1 MATDSP
7 ELSRIAAEAL
17 DIAKSAGQPPST
29 AHLLLATFTVPG
41 AADVLLRER
50 GCDEDRVLD
59 ELSRAR
65 PAETPELF
73 AQALDRAR
81 QLADDCASPSAE
93 GLHLLVA
100 LARLSRSAASTL
112 LDRLLNL
119 SSLRTTA
126 LGYLTGSVPRR
137 RPAQEVRVTSELRSY
152 ARPAPVVP
160 RAPAPRTAFPSTSPS
175 PSNSPSSATAT
186 PTATPAPNATPTP
199 TPTPTAP
206 FPPISISSAPRDSV
220 PQSSLDPREFPY
232 LCTHGRNLSALAA
245 LGQLDPALGREAEV
259 EEVLDILGKRRANN
273 PVLVGEPGVGKT
285 AIVEGLAQR
294 LFELQADRIVV
305 ELDVAG
311 LVAGTQLRGSFSE
324 RLLGIKEEVRRA
336 DGRVVVFIDELHMLI
351 GAGSSGEGPQDAANE
366 LKAALARGEFPCVGA
381 TTHDEF
387 RRHVQGDPALE
398 RRFVPV
404 LVREPTARATV
415 PILRGAAARY
425 EEHHGVRFRADALE
439 AAALLTARY
448 VRDRCLPDKA
458 FAAID
463 LAGSR
468 ARREGRAE
476 VVREDIARAVARMAG
491 LPEER
496 LLQPDGERFLSL
508 ERKLQ
513 ERIVGHGAQLTAIAR
528 AVRRNYAGFSAQ
540 RPLASFLFVGPSGV
554 GKTET
559 ARVLAEELYPASE
572 GGAQPGALVRI
583 DLSEYSEPHSVA
595 RLVGAP
601 PGYVG
606 YGEGGQL
613 TEAVR
618 RRPACVVLLDE
629 VEKAHPTVLQLLLQ
643 VLDEGQ
649 LTDGRGRRIDFSGA
663 VVVLTSNVGAKAF
676 EAGARAVGFGAPER
690 PSTDTVD
697 PEGGAARALEQ
708 ARAAFPPELWGRLDE
723 RLVFAPL
730 ARAEVAHIA
739 ALLLS
744 DSSRRL
750 WEERQIA
757 FRTGPGLVD
766 HLIAEGGWQV
776 SLGAR
781 PMRQTIQRLV
791 ESPLADEI
799 LAGRVRAGERLV
811 ACAGPAGVEFRREE

>member
-17 DIAKSAGQPPST
+17 DIAKSAGQVPTT

-65 PAETPELF
+65 PSETPELF

-81 QLADDCASPSAE
+81 QLADDCATPAAD

-100 LARLSRSAASTL
+100 LARLSRSAAATL
-112 LDRLLNL
+112 LDRLVNL
-119 SSLRTTA
+119 ASLRTTA

-137 RPAQEVRVTSELRSY
+137 RVAQEVRVGSTDRRTY

-160 RAPAPRTAFPSTSPS
+160 RAPPRSPSPFNSPSPSTSTSPS
-175 PSNSPSSATAT
+175 PSPSPS
-186 PTATPAPNATPTP
+186 TPTP
-199 TPTPTAP
+199 TPPSTP
-206 FPPISISSAPRDSV
+206 PPISVSITPSP
-220 PQSSLDPREFPY
+220 PSLDPREFPY

-245 LGQLDPALGREAEV
+245 LGQLDPALGREGEV
-259 EEVLDILGKRRANN
+259 DEVLDILGKRRSNN

-294 LFELQADRIVV
+294 LFELQADRVVV

-324 RLLGIKEEVRRA
+324 RLLGIKEEVRSA

-439 AAALLTARY
+439 AAAFLTARY

-468 ARREGRAE
+468 ARREGRDE
-476 VVREDIARAVARMAG
+476 VLREDVARAVARMAG

-513 ERIVGHGAQLTAIAR
+513 ERIVGHGAQLAAIAR

-572 GGAQPGALVRI
+572 GGTQPGALVRI

-595 RLVGAP
+595 RLLGAP

-643 VLDEGQ
+643 ILDEGQ

-663 VVVLTSNVGAKAF
+663 VVVLTSNVGAGAF
-676 EAGARAVGFGAPER
+676 EAGARAVGFGVAQ
-690 PSTDTVD
+690 PSAQVPATDV
-697 PEGGAARALEQ
+697 GATRALEQ

-723 RLVFAPL
+723 RLVFTPL
-730 ARAEVAHIA
+730 GRHEVARIA
-739 ALLLS
+739 DLLLS

-757 FRTGPGLVD
+757 FRIGPGLVD
-766 HLIAEGGWQV
+766 HLIAQGGWQV

-799 LAGRVRAGERLV
+799 LAGRVRTGERLL
-811 ACAGPAGVEFRREE
+811 ACAGPAGVEFRREG